1 MKRNKPSLLATHQ
14 GSLFA
19 PDILA
24 PCGEK
29 ILGPVRAKA
38 GVCQRC
44 KLSQRRSRVVF
55 GVGRTEHPLVALV
68 GEGPG
73 YDEDQ
78 QGVPFVGKSGVMLNK
93 LFAAL
98 KLERED
104 VFITNCVMCR
114 PPSNREPEPDELEAC
129 RVWLY
134 QQLRGV
140 QPLTVVTLGAVATRA
155 LTGERKSLTELR
167 GKWFQWESF
176 PVMPTW
182 HPAHILRL
190 SGGAQLD
197 RKREMWADM
206 KQVMGRV
213 RPDESSGV
221 DDAR

>member
-1 MKRNKPSLLATHQ
+1 MKRTKPSLLATHQ
-14 GSLFA
+14 VSLFS
-19 PDILA
+19 PEVLA

-29 ILGPVRAKA
+29 IIGPVREKA
-38 GVCQRC
+38 RVCQRC
-44 KLSQRRSRVVF
+44 KLSQRRSQVVF

-78 QGVPFVGKSGVMLNK
+78 QGVPFIGKSGVMLNK
-93 LFAAL
+93 LFLAL
-98 KLERED
+98 KLARED

-114 PPSNREPEPDELEAC
+114 PPGNREPEADELETC
-129 RVWLY
+129 RAWLY

-140 QPLTVVTLGAVATRA
+140 QPLVVVTLGLVATKQ

-206 KQVMGRV
+206 KAVMGRV
-213 RPDESSGV
+213 RPDDGDGDNE
-221 DDAR
+221 AC